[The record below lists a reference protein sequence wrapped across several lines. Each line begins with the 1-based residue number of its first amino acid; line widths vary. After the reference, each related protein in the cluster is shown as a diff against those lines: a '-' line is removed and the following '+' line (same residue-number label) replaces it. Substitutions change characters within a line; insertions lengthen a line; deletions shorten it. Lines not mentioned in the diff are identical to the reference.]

1 MIKQATFIGSFTT
14 LEQCPKVE
22 EPEYAFIGRSNVGK
36 SSLIN
41 MLTNNSTLARISNE
55 PGKTQCMNY
64 FLMDESWYLV
74 DLPGYGYAKISK
86 KKRKEW
92 KGMIERYMLNRSN
105 LACAFLLI
113 DSCVSPQDIDVK
125 FANWL
130 GQNQIPFVFVFTKTD
145 KKKSK
150 QNKNFVEDFTTEM
163 LKHWNAL
170 PQYFLTSAKN
180 ATGRFEIL
188 ELIEQT
194 NLQWIELEE

>member
-1 MIKQATFIGSFTT
+1 MIKNATFIGSFTT
-14 LEQCPKVE
+14 LEQCPKVK

-41 MLTNNSTLARISNE
+41 MLTDNSTLAHISNQ

-64 FLMDESWYLV
+64 FLMDEHWYLV

-92 KGMIERYMLNRSN
+92 KGMIQRYMLNRAN

-113 DSCVSPQDIDVK
+113 DSCVKPQDIDIQ

-130 GQNQIPFVFVFTKTD
+130 GENQIPFVFVFTKTD

-150 QNKNFVEDFTTEM
+150 QNKTFVEDFTSEM

-170 PQYFLTSAKN
+170 PQHFLTSAKN
-180 ATGRFEIL
+180 ATGRVEIL

-194 NLQWIELEE
+194 NLRWIEV